1 MLLGRHE
8 TDTATQLRSY
18 ATLSLYMLLLR
29 PNASSGSTMDLVY
42 DGSGNLAN
50 IDPWRSK
57 KLHEFRTEQKVV
69 VFARCRPT
77 TTNKQQPRTK
87 PQNSYAYSICLS
99 LLIIVYHCLSLLK
112 HIFHRFSTFGS
123 GAGSPR
129 TGTRRSAA
137 GSSKLQF
144 PASKSLKTGKLFQN
158 WKPSEVFFA
167 IFHAFSKV
175 VDR

>member
-18 ATLSLYMLLLR
+18 AALSVYMLLLR

-57 KLHEFRTEQKVV
+57 KTPWIPCTEQKIVF
-69 VFARCRPT
+69 FARCRPT
-77 TTNKQQPRTK
+77 TTNNQQATTK
-87 PQNSYAYSICLS
+87 NKTTEYFCIFYT
-99 LLIIVYHCLSLLK
+99 LITVYHCLSLLK
-112 HIFHRFSTFGS
+112 YILHRFSTFGS

-137 GSSKLQF
+137 GNSKLQF